1 MPCLQAACYDC
12 LYQTDG
18 LVCHHTCVLHKGTS
32 LKIIPIV
39 LCASMALNACT
50 ALLWEGTPTKAT
62 TTHNHNI
69 GEDELL
75 AWAQSKH
82 SAQGQIAIV
91 GKQATYVLEQGK
103 DDVQWLLSLPQASEH
118 LQVSPLKGEQVL
130 NITLDTNEAA
140 PQFSGSAV
148 FTYRVHQPSDEVY
161 YALQSRKGQKLAS
174 FELKGKEVVYSE
186 RVDFGGKFY
195 QTPPQWLTNSS
206 RFGRSHKVVWQQA
219 EYAQTVQGGNIL
231 KRVVLTPFTLLGDA
245 VILPFML

>member
-1 MPCLQAACYDC
+1 M
-12 LYQTDG
+12 
-18 LVCHHTCVLHKGTS
+18 
-32 LKIIPIV
+32 KIIPIV

-50 ALLWEGTPTKAT
+50 AMLWEGTPTKAT

-103 DDVQWLLSLPQASEH
+103 NDVQWLLSLPQASEQ
-118 LQVSPLKGEQVL
+118 LQVNPLKGEQAL
-130 NITLDTNEAA
+130 SITLDTNETV
-140 PQFSGSAV
+140 PQFSGSVV
-148 FTYRVHQPSDEVY
+148 FTYREHQPSDEVY
-161 YALQSRKGQKLAS
+161 YALHSRKGQKLAS

-186 RVDFGGKFY
+186 RVDFGGKLY

-206 RFGRSHKVVWQQA
+206 RFSRSHKVVWQQA

-231 KRVVLTPFTLLGDA
+231 KRVVLTPFTLFGDA

>member
-1 MPCLQAACYDC
+1 M
-12 LYQTDG
+12 
-18 LVCHHTCVLHKGTS
+18 
-32 LKIIPIV
+32 KIIPIV

-50 ALLWEGTPTKAT
+50 AMLWEGTPTKAT